1 MPRAGGTQSRA
12 TTIVVSKK
20 KVVSTLLVETN
31 SVEVEIVKLL
41 EELGEDDVIVTVELE
56 DCDGE
61 LELEGCDGLG
71 LEGLAVMV
79 DAAQTN
85 QIA

>member
-1 MPRAGGTQSRA
+1 VAVG
-12 TTIVVSKK
+12 SKY
-20 KVVSTLLVETN
+20 
-31 SVEVEIVKLL
+31 SVEVENSGVEL
-41 EELGEDDVIVTVELE
+41 EELVVGGEEDEVVVTVELV
-56 DCDGE
+56 DCDDE
-61 LELEGCDGLG
+61 LELEGCDDELE